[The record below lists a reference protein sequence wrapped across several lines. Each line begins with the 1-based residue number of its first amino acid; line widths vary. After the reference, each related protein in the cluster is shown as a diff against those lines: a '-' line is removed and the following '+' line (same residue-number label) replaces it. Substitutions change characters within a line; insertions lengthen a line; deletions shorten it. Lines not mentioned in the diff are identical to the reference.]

1 MAKNTDISL
10 RNKVIYSVY
19 VRNHTNDGTFNA
31 VADDLDRIKSLGTD
45 IIWFMPIHPIG
56 VKNKK
61 GSLGC
66 PYANKDYRT
75 TNPEYGTMDDFK
87 NLVEKIHAKSMK
99 CMIDVVYN
107 HTSPDS
113 NLSVEHPEFF
123 YRKPDGNFGNKVGDW
138 SDIIDLDYSN
148 KELWKY
154 QIDSLVMWAK
164 IVDGFRCDVASFV
177 PVEFWKQA
185 REAVAKVNPDCIWL
199 AESVHSSF
207 NVFSRK
213 SGIYT
218 ASDYELFDAFDM
230 EYDYDIRE
238 VFDKYLK
245 GKTTLSN
252 YMDMFNYQEAIYP
265 QNYDKMRC
273 LENHDQPRICHYV
286 KNRSDLE
293 NYTAFLYFLK
303 GSTLIYAG
311 QEFGCDETPSLFD
324 KDVFPRNTGIDIS
337 SLLAKLD
344 TIKKT
349 VLDDDDYFRADADDE
364 NDIAIFERDNNKSK
378 KVGIFSLKSKSADVK
393 VDLPDGDYKNV
404 ASFVAVLPANDPE
417 ILVYVMLD
425 DPNNAR
431 TDYSSILAAPVA
443 GNIISEV
450 APYLGIATDGED
462 RSGTIVTVPNLVGTE
477 WSNAQVQLNIQGL
490 KHQLQES
497 QSSQSAAPVTYQ
509 YPHAGSKVP
518 YGTTIYLY
526 TDTYEGSHTEVP
538 DVTGK
543 SPDFARQMLSAAG
556 LNCVVEGSGTVQA
569 QSAEPGSSVQRG
581 TIITLTCG

>member
-1 MAKNTDISL
+1 MAKNTEISL
-10 RNKVIYSVY
+10 RNKVIYSIY

-31 VADDLDRIKSLGTD
+31 VAEDLDRIKSLGTD

-87 NLVEKIHAKSMK
+87 SLVEKIHAKGMK
-99 CMIDVVYN
+99 CIIDVVYN

-123 YRKPDGNFGNKVGDW
+123 YRKSDGNFGNKVGDW

-148 KELWKY
+148 KELWQY

-245 GKTTLSN
+245 GETTLSN

-324 KDVFPRNTGIDIS
+324 KDVFPRNTGIDLS
-337 SLLAKLD
+337 NLFAKLD

-349 VLDDDDYFRADADDE
+349 VLDDDDYFKADADDE
-364 NDIAIFERDNNKSK
+364 NDIAILERDNKSK

-393 VDLPDGDYKNV
+393 VDLPDGDYKN
-404 ASFVAVLPANDPE
+404 E
-417 ILVYVMLD
+417 I
-425 DPNNAR
+425 
-431 TDYSSILAAPVA
+431 S
-443 GNIISEV
+443 
-450 APYLGIATDGED
+450 GE
-462 RSGTIVTVPNLVGTE
+462 TVTV
-477 WSNAQVQLNIQGL
+477 SN
-490 KHQLQES
+490 
-497 QSSQSAAPVTYQ
+497 
-509 YPHAGSKVP
+509 
-518 YGTTIYLY
+518 
-526 TDTYEGSHTEVP
+526 
-538 DVTGK
+538 GK
-543 SPDFARQMLSAAG
+543 IHCNGKA
-556 LNCVVEGSGTVQA
+556 
-569 QSAEPGSSVQRG
+569 
-581 TIITLTCG
+581 IIIRK

>member
-1 MAKNTDISL
+1 MAKNTEITL

-87 NLVEKIHAKSMK
+87 SLVEKIHAKGMK
-99 CMIDVVYN
+99 CIIDVVYN

-148 KELWKY
+148 KELWQY

-245 GKTTLSN
+245 GETTLSN
-252 YMDMFNYQEAIYP
+252 YMDMFNYQEVIYP

-324 KDVFPRNTGIDIS
+324 KDVFPRNTGIDLS
-337 SLLAKLD
+337 NLFAKLD

-349 VLDDDDYFRADADDE
+349 VLDDDDYFKADADDK
-364 NDIAIFERDNNKSK
+364 NDIAVLERDNNKSK

-393 VDLPDGDYKNV
+393 VDLPDGDYKN
-404 ASFVAVLPANDPE
+404 E
-417 ILVYVMLD
+417 I
-425 DPNNAR
+425 
-431 TDYSSILAAPVA
+431 S
-443 GNIISEV
+443 
-450 APYLGIATDGED
+450 GE
-462 RSGTIVTVPNLVGTE
+462 TVTV
-477 WSNAQVQLNIQGL
+477 SNG
-490 KHQLQES
+490 
-497 QSSQSAAPVTYQ
+497 
-509 YPHAGSKVP
+509 KVHCN
-518 YGTTIYLY
+518 GN
-526 TDTYEGSHTEVP
+526 
-538 DVTGK
+538 
-543 SPDFARQMLSAAG
+543 A
-556 LNCVVEGSGTVQA
+556 
-569 QSAEPGSSVQRG
+569 
-581 TIITLTCG
+581 IIIRK

>member
-1 MAKNTDISL
+1 MAKNTEISL

-87 NLVEKIHAKSMK
+87 SLVEKIHAKGMK
-99 CMIDVVYN
+99 CIIDVVYN

-148 KELWKY
+148 KELWQY

-245 GKTTLSN
+245 GETSLSH
-252 YMDMFNYQEAIYP
+252 YLDMFNYQETIYP

-324 KDVFPRNTGIDIS
+324 KDVFPRNTGIDLS
-337 SLLAKLD
+337 NLFAKLD

-349 VLDDDDYFRADADDE
+349 VLDDDDYFKADADDE
-364 NDIAIFERDNNKSK
+364 NDIAILERDNNKSK

-393 VDLPDGDYKNV
+393 VDLPDGDYKNEI
-404 ASFVAVLPANDPE
+404 SGETVAVSNGKVHCNGKA
-417 ILVYVMLD
+417 
-425 DPNNAR
+425 
-431 TDYSSILAAPVA
+431 
-443 GNIISEV
+443 II
-450 APYLGIATDGED
+450 I
-462 RSGTIVTVPNLVGTE
+462 R
-477 WSNAQVQLNIQGL
+477 
-490 KHQLQES
+490 K
-497 QSSQSAAPVTYQ
+497 
-509 YPHAGSKVP
+509 
-518 YGTTIYLY
+518 
-526 TDTYEGSHTEVP
+526 
-538 DVTGK
+538 
-543 SPDFARQMLSAAG
+543 
-556 LNCVVEGSGTVQA
+556 
-569 QSAEPGSSVQRG
+569 
-581 TIITLTCG
+581 

>member
-1 MAKNTDISL
+1 MAKNTEISL

-19 VRNHTNDGTFNA
+19 VRNHTSDGTFNA

-87 NLVEKIHAKSMK
+87 SLVEKIHAKGMK
-99 CMIDVVYN
+99 CIIDVVYN

-148 KELWKY
+148 KELWQY
-154 QIDSLVMWAK
+154 QIDSLVMWAR

-245 GKTTLSN
+245 GETTLSN

-265 QNYDKMRC
+265 QNYDKMRF

-324 KDVFPRNTGIDIS
+324 KDVFPRNTGIDLS
-337 SLLAKLD
+337 KLLAKLD

-349 VLDDDDYFRADADDE
+349 VLDDDDYFKADADDE
-364 NDIAIFERDNNKSK
+364 NDIAILERDNNKSK

-393 VDLPDGDYKNV
+393 VDLPDGDYKN
-404 ASFVAVLPANDPE
+404 E
-417 ILVYVMLD
+417 I
-425 DPNNAR
+425 
-431 TDYSSILAAPVA
+431 S
-443 GNIISEV
+443 
-450 APYLGIATDGED
+450 GE
-462 RSGTIVTVPNLVGTE
+462 TVTV
-477 WSNAQVQLNIQGL
+477 SN
-490 KHQLQES
+490 
-497 QSSQSAAPVTYQ
+497 
-509 YPHAGSKVP
+509 
-518 YGTTIYLY
+518 
-526 TDTYEGSHTEVP
+526 
-538 DVTGK
+538 GK
-543 SPDFARQMLSAAG
+543 IHCNGNA
-556 LNCVVEGSGTVQA
+556 
-569 QSAEPGSSVQRG
+569 
-581 TIITLTCG
+581 IIIRK

>member
-1 MAKNTDISL
+1 MAKNTEISL

-31 VADDLDRIKSLGTD
+31 VAEDLDRIKSLGTD

-87 NLVEKIHAKSMK
+87 SLVEKIHAKGMK
-99 CMIDVVYN
+99 CIIDVVYN

-148 KELWKY
+148 KELWRY

-245 GKTTLSN
+245 GETTLSN

-324 KDVFPRNTGIDIS
+324 KDVFPRNTGIDLS
-337 SLLAKLD
+337 NLFAKLD

-349 VLDDDDYFRADADDE
+349 VLDDDDYFKADADDE
-364 NDIAIFERDNNKSK
+364 NDIAILERDNNKSK

-393 VDLPDGDYKNV
+393 VDLTDGDYKN
-404 ASFVAVLPANDPE
+404 E
-417 ILVYVMLD
+417 I
-425 DPNNAR
+425 
-431 TDYSSILAAPVA
+431 S
-443 GNIISEV
+443 
-450 APYLGIATDGED
+450 GE
-462 RSGTIVTVPNLVGTE
+462 TVTV
-477 WSNAQVQLNIQGL
+477 SN
-490 KHQLQES
+490 
-497 QSSQSAAPVTYQ
+497 
-509 YPHAGSKVP
+509 
-518 YGTTIYLY
+518 
-526 TDTYEGSHTEVP
+526 
-538 DVTGK
+538 GK
-543 SPDFARQMLSAAG
+543 
-556 LNCVVEGSGTVQA
+556 
-569 QSAEPGSSVQRG
+569 
-581 TIITLTCG
+581 IH

>member
-1 MAKNTDISL
+1 MAKNTEISL

-31 VADDLDRIKSLGTD
+31 VAKDLDRIKSLGTD

-87 NLVEKIHAKSMK
+87 SLVEKIHAKGMK
-99 CMIDVVYN
+99 CIIDVVYN

-148 KELWKY
+148 KELWQY

-245 GKTTLSN
+245 GETSLSH
-252 YMDMFNYQEAIYP
+252 YLDMFNYQEAIYP
-265 QNYDKMRC
+265 HNYDKMRC

-324 KDVFPRNTGIDIS
+324 KDVFPRNTGIDLS
-337 SLLAKLD
+337 NLFAKLD

-349 VLDDDDYFRADADDE
+349 VLDDDDYFKADADDE
-364 NDIAIFERDNNKSK
+364 NDIAILERDNNKSK

-393 VDLPDGDYKNV
+393 VDLPDGDYKN
-404 ASFVAVLPANDPE
+404 E
-417 ILVYVMLD
+417 I
-425 DPNNAR
+425 
-431 TDYSSILAAPVA
+431 S
-443 GNIISEV
+443 
-450 APYLGIATDGED
+450 GE
-462 RSGTIVTVPNLVGTE
+462 TVTV
-477 WSNAQVQLNIQGL
+477 SNG
-490 KHQLQES
+490 
-497 QSSQSAAPVTYQ
+497 
-509 YPHAGSKVP
+509 KV
-518 YGTTIYLY
+518 
-526 TDTYEGSHTEVP
+526 HCN
-538 DVTGK
+538 GK
-543 SPDFARQMLSAAG
+543 A
-556 LNCVVEGSGTVQA
+556 
-569 QSAEPGSSVQRG
+569 
-581 TIITLTCG
+581 IIIRK

>member
-1 MAKNTDISL
+1 MAKNTEISL

-31 VADDLDRIKSLGTD
+31 VAEDLDRIKSLGTD

-87 NLVEKIHAKSMK
+87 SLVEKIHAKGMK
-99 CMIDVVYN
+99 CIIDVVYN

-148 KELWKY
+148 KELWQY

-245 GKTTLSN
+245 GETTLSN

-324 KDVFPRNTGIDIS
+324 KDVFPRNTGIDLS
-337 SLLAKLD
+337 NLFAKLD

-349 VLDDDDYFRADADDE
+349 VLDDDDYFKADADDE
-364 NDIAIFERDNNKSK
+364 NDIAILERDNNKSK
-378 KVGIFSLKSKSADVK
+378 KVGIFSLKSKSAYVK
-393 VDLPDGDYKNV
+393 VDLPDGV
-404 ASFVAVLPANDPE
+404 
-417 ILVYVMLD
+417 
-425 DPNNAR
+425 
-431 TDYSSILAAPVA
+431 
-443 GNIISEV
+443 
-450 APYLGIATDGED
+450 
-462 RSGTIVTVPNLVGTE
+462 
-477 WSNAQVQLNIQGL
+477 
-490 KHQLQES
+490 
-497 QSSQSAAPVTYQ
+497 
-509 YPHAGSKVP
+509 
-518 YGTTIYLY
+518 
-526 TDTYEGSHTEVP
+526 
-538 DVTGK
+538 
-543 SPDFARQMLSAAG
+543 
-556 LNCVVEGSGTVQA
+556 
-569 QSAEPGSSVQRG
+569 
-581 TIITLTCG
+581 